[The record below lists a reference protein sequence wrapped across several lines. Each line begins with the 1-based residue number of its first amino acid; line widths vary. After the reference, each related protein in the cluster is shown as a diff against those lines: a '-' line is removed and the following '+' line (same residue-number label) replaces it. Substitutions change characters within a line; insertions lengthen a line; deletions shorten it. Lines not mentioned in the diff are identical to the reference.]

1 VSEPEF
7 FINGIK
13 MLDEREFVNTLD
25 EMQET
30 LVMDRDSIQEDLG
43 VSEDTASA
51 IQYLRSRSRW
61 TPEKELEL
69 VVRDKLGNPIPLGT
83 VLSGEF

>member
-1 VSEPEF
+1 MSEPAF
-7 FINGIK
+7 FVNGIQ
-13 MLDEREFVNTLD
+13 MQDEREFTDALD
-25 EMQET
+25 MMHET
-30 LVMDRDSIQEDLG
+30 LAMDQAALQENLE
-43 VSEDTASA
+43 VSEETASA

-69 VVRDKLGNPIPLGT
+69 IVRDRQGDPIPLGY

>member
-1 VSEPEF
+1 MSKPEF
-7 FINGIK
+7 FVNGIR
-13 MLDEREFVNTLD
+13 MQDEREFTDALD
-25 EMQET
+25 TMHET
-30 LVMDRDSIQEDLG
+30 LTMDQAALQENLG
-43 VSEDTASA
+43 VSEETASA

-69 VVRDKLGNPIPLGT
+69 IVRDKEGDPIPLGY